1 MSLVSNFASL
11 CIYHRGGWKILA
23 EIILGSDWLRQLH
36 QRYRRKLSTSQ
47 FFSSSFF
54 LYCERLI
61 TVSGDA
67 LERLW
72 NINKG
77 PNYEFEVRPL
87 SVEAFL
93 FAGLIMRLPFT
104 C

>member
-1 MSLVSNFASL
+1 M
-11 CIYHRGGWKILA
+11 R
-23 EIILGSDWLRQLH
+23 
-36 QRYRRKLSTSQ
+36 
-47 FFSSSFF
+47 
-54 LYCERLI
+54 
-61 TVSGDA
+61 

-87 SVEAFL
+87 SVEAVL